1 MRVRRL
7 ISRFI
12 GAKRFRENDDGA
24 VLIELAFI
32 LPILVL
38 LVLGAFDGARLVLL
52 NQKIQRT
59 SMAMADLV
67 GQSQGLT
74 EAEITSLF
82 DAISHAMS
90 PFDFNSGGTVIVSSM
105 SSNDGGTTI
114 NWVRNFGDG
123 EDGSTFGSV
132 GDTPTL
138 PDGFTIRDGD
148 SIIAAE
154 VFYPFEP
161 IFLDGIFTAQTF
173 SSYSIIRPRFARL
186 TSIE

>member
-1 MRVRRL
+1 MNARRL

-12 GAKRFRENDDGA
+12 GNRRFRKNDDGA
-24 VLIELAFI
+24 VLIELAFV

-38 LVLGAFDGARLVLL
+38 LVLGAFDGARAILL
-52 NQKIQRT
+52 KQKIERT

-74 EAEITSLF
+74 EAEMTSLF
-82 DAISHAMS
+82 DAISHTMS
-90 PFDFNSGGTVIVSSM
+90 PFDFNDGGTVVVSSM
-105 SSNDGGTTI
+105 SSDDGGTTI

-123 EDGSTFGSV
+123 EDGSTFGSA

-138 PDGFTIRDGD
+138 PDGFSIREGD
-148 SIIAAE
+148 SVIAAE
-154 VFYPFEP
+154 VFYPYEP
-161 IFLDGIFTAQTF
+161 VFLDNIFTAQTF
-173 SSYSIIRPRFARL
+173 SAYSIIRPRFARL